1 MTPRLRTVAL
11 AAGVLVALPARAGAD
26 PVALGWNQP
35 GGPGTPLALTYS
47 YSNLLD
53 GGFNTSLTPTELRRL
68 TDEALATWAAYV
80 PISFHEVA
88 DSGPLPG
95 ESEYPSVLSDIRIGY
110 MPRLPDDYVA
120 HVHQPYERGG
130 YVSGGL
136 AGDVH
141 FSNDP
146 SALGKATWGYGAGNP
161 LALDFFSV
169 MLHEVGHALG
179 VPHLSA
185 AGAVMGNQLVFFAG
199 AGDLQAA
206 DIAAI
211 RAMYGSGAGGV
222 YPLGSEAPLPT
233 PEPRTWLL
241 MASGLALL
249 LGRTYERKAIRQPS
263 HR

>member
-1 MTPRLRTVAL
+1 MTTPLRTIAL
-11 AAGVLVALPARAGAD
+11 VAGVLAALPARADAD
-26 PVALGWNQP
+26 PVQLGWNQT

-53 GGFNTSLTPTELRRL
+53 GGFNSSLAPTELRRL

-80 PISFHEVA
+80 PISFHEVV

-95 ESEYPSVLSDIRIGY
+95 ESEYPSVPSDIRIGY
-110 MPRLPDDYVA
+110 MPRLPDDHVA

-130 YVSGGL
+130 YLSGGL
-136 AGDVH
+136 AGDMH

-146 SALGKATWGYGAGNP
+146 GALGKATWGYGAANP

-179 VPHLSA
+179 IPHLSA
-185 AGAVMGNQLVFFAG
+185 DGAVMGTRLVFFAG
-199 AGDLQAA
+199 AADLQAA

-211 RAMYGSGAGGV
+211 RALYGSGAGGV
-222 YPLGSEAPLPT
+222 YPLASAAPLPT

-241 MASGLALL
+241 IASGMALL
-249 LGRTYERKAIRQPS
+249 FWRSYERRAIRQPS
-263 HR
+263 NR